1 MAFLVPKR
9 CFRNDAAAQVADGS
23 VCPFCNMSAES
34 SFIPSTDARQWR
46 PKALVRFAMGA
57 YFVFLASSAV
67 TWLFRSLGFD
77 EENLFARNFHRL
89 LFHGGLLFLAA
100 RFLREQGLSWREGF
114 GIQWGQWPLLASPV
128 ILTAIVGWIGANE
141 LAKASA
147 FFIEWTGR
155 EPETQRMVQLL
166 RESPSIFQLLSIA
179 LTALIAAP
187 VVEEILFR
195 GVLYPA
201 LSQYWG
207 RTVGILGNSV
217 FFGVIH
223 GNAMSL
229 VSLIFL
235 GALWTLLYQRTRNL
249 LAPIV
254 AHSLFNLSTFVYVLY
269 C

>member
-1 MAFLVPKR
+1 M
-9 CFRNDAAAQVADGS
+9 NQQ
-23 VCPFCNMSAES
+23 
-34 SFIPSTDARQWR
+34 RQWQ
-46 PKALVRFAMGA
+46 PEALVHFAIGA
-57 YFVFLASSAV
+57 YFVFLASFAV
-67 TWLFRSLGFD
+67 AWLFRFLEFN
-77 EENLFARNFHRL
+77 EANPFARNFHT
-89 LFHGGLLFLAA
+89 LFFYGGLLFLAA
-100 RFLREQGLSWREGF
+100 RFLREQGLSWQEGF
-114 GIQWGQWPLLASPV
+114 GIQWGQWPSLALPV
-128 ILTAIVGWIGANE
+128 ILTAIAGWLCANQ

-147 FFIEWTGR
+147 FFIQEWTGR
-155 EPETQRMVQLL
+155 EPEMQKMVQLL
-166 RESPSIFQLLSIA
+166 RETPSIFQLLSIA

-235 GALWTLLYQRTRNL
+235 GALWTLLYQRTQNL

-254 AHSLFNLSTFVYVLY
+254 AHSLFNLSTFVHVLLERA
-269 C
+269 

>member
-1 MAFLVPKR
+1 MKHR
-9 CFRNDAAAQVADGS
+9 
-23 VCPFCNMSAES
+23 
-34 SFIPSTDARQWR
+34 RQWQ
-46 PKALVRFAMGA
+46 PEALVHFAIGA
-57 YFVFLASSAV
+57 YFVFLTSFAV
-67 TWLFRSLGFD
+67 AWLFRFLGFD
-77 EENLFARNFHRL
+77 EANPFARNVHTL
-89 LFHGGLLFLAA
+89 LFYGGLAFLAA

-114 GIQWGQWPLLASPV
+114 GIQWGQWPSLALPV
-128 ILTAIVGWIGANE
+128 ILTAIAGWLCANQ

-147 FFIEWTGR
+147 FLIREWTGR
-155 EPETQRMVQLL
+155 EPEIQKMVQLL
-166 RESPSIFQLLSIA
+166 RETPSIFQLLSIA

-235 GALWTLLYQRTRNL
+235 GALWTLLYQRTQNL

-254 AHSLFNLSTFVYVLY
+254 AHSLFNLSTFVHVLLERA
-269 C
+269 

>member
-1 MAFLVPKR
+1 
-9 CFRNDAAAQVADGS
+9 
-23 VCPFCNMSAES
+23 MSAES
-34 SFIPSTDARQWR
+34 SFISSVDARQWR

-57 YFVFLASSAV
+57 YFVFLASFAV
-67 TWLFRSLGFD
+67 AWLFRFLGFD
-77 EENLFARNFHRL
+77 EANLFARNFHT
-89 LFHGGLLFLAA
+89 LFFYGGLLFLAV
-100 RFLREQGLSWREGF
+100 RFLREHGLSWREGF

-128 ILTAIVGWIGANE
+128 ILTAIVGWIGANQ

-195 GVLYPA
+195 GVLYSA

-223 GNAMSL
+223 WNAMSL

-254 AHSLFNLSTFVYVLY
+254 AHSLFNLSTFIYVL
-269 C
+269 